1 MPPGILIINRMKL
14 AEALSRRAALSEKVQ
29 QLKVRL
35 NDCIKVQEGDTPPE
49 TPEEVVAALDD
60 TLREL
65 RNLIYKINITNSRTF
80 IDGESITSLLALRDV
95 ESMKARTLAD
105 TLRNLTAREDRYNR
119 NEIKYVRTVDV
130 NDFRRMTDRCA
141 AELRQLDLKIQSLSW
156 TTDLIEE

>member
-1 MPPGILIINRMKL
+1 MKL
-14 AEALSRRAALSEKVQ
+14 AEALSRRAALTEKVQ

-35 NDCIKVQEGDTPPE
+35 NDCMKVQEGDTPPE

-95 ESMKARTLAD
+95 ESMKVRTLAD
-105 TLRNLTAREDRYNR
+105 ALRNLTAREDRYNR

>member
-1 MPPGILIINRMKL
+1 MKL

>member
-1 MPPGILIINRMKL
+1 MKL
-14 AEALSRRAALSEKVQ
+14 AEALSRRAALTEKVQ
-29 QLKVRL
+29 QLKGRL
-35 NDCIKVQEGDTPPE
+35 NDCMKVQEGDTPPE

-105 TLRNLTAREDRYNR
+105 ALRNLTAREDRYNR

>member
-1 MPPGILIINRMKL
+1 MKL
-14 AEALSRRAALSEKVQ
+14 AEALSRRAALTEKVQ

-35 NDCIKVQEGDTPPE
+35 NDCMKVQEGDTPPE

-95 ESMKARTLAD
+95 ESMKARTRAD
-105 TLRNLTAREDRYNR
+105 ALRNLTAREDRYNR

>member
-1 MPPGILIINRMKL
+1 MKL

-35 NDCIKVQEGDTPPE
+35 NDCMKVQEGDTPPE

-105 TLRNLTAREDRYNR
+105 ASVT
-119 NEIKYVRTVDV
+119 
-130 NDFRRMTDRCA
+130 
-141 AELRQLDLKIQSLSW
+141 
-156 TTDLIEE
+156 